1 MFDVEILFTDSS
13 TPKFIKDAEAVF
25 TKGGLLVV
33 RVDEYLY
40 KYPLCN
46 VFSVVHKHGPH
57 WGSRAHRQITQS
69 KGDCSD
75 VIQKAKHS

>member
-1 MFDVEILFTDSS
+1 MFDVEILFMSSS
-13 TPKFIKDAEAVF
+13 TPKKIENAEAVF
-25 TKGGLLVV
+25 TKDGLLVV

-57 WGSRAHRQITQS
+57 WGSRAHRQTERS
-69 KGDCSD
+69 KEGSHCP
-75 VIQKAKHS
+75 KF